1 MIRFMSCMP
10 DMVGSA
16 TISTKS
22 TPLIDA
28 MTGAADP
35 RRPVYNGQLGVRR
48 FLGKLLFDSRN
59 QLAGSSATHFK
70 LCG

>member
-16 TISTKS
+16 TMSTKS

-28 MTGAADP
+28 MTGHPIPGDP
-35 RRPVYNGQLGVRR
+35 SIMGQLRVRR
-48 FLGKLLFDSRN
+48 FLGQLLLDSRN
-59 QLAGSSATHFK
+59 QLARSSAAPF
-70 LCG
+70 